1 MKEKDF
7 KNVSNGLLN
16 LDFASLYPSSM
27 KIWFSKRNRIKEINK
42 VLNRIKN
49 V

>member
-7 KNVSNGLLN
+7 KNVSNSLFSF
-16 LDFASLYPSSM
+16 DFASLYPTTM
-27 KIWFSKRNRIKEINK
+27 WYLTKRNRVEEINK
-42 VLNRIKN
+42 ILNKIKN